1 MIWQFVNKDFGSNM
15 HNVLKAFYDDGTL
28 LKVAVLLSS

>member
-15 HNVLKAFYDDGTL
+15 DNVLKAFHDDGTL
-28 LKVAVLLSS
+28 VKVAVPLSS